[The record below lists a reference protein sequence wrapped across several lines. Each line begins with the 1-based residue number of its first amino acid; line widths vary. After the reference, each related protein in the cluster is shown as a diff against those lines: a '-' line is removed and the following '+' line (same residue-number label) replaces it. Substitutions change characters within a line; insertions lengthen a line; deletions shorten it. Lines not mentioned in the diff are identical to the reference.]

1 MCRGGGKLKSRI
13 FCLFAIIIL
22 PSVATAQPG
31 WTKKLDGWIDGV
43 YQPLLFAGGNFYS
56 KVSFADIDG
65 DGDYDMFIG
74 GGNTS
79 SFKLLE
85 NIGTPPDPIFR
96 LKELVVPGLFGAY
109 GGSTD
114 ADFADLD
121 GDNDLDAIVLIDQ
134 DRSVGRYMNTGNINN
149 PTWSL
154 PPSNQQIAIGGS
166 GPPSL
171 VDIDGDGDYDLIN
184 GLRDSTIY
192 LFVDT
197 SNSGIPYF
205 QQITDHLGHIYIG
218 SIFNMDIADIDNDGD
233 YDIIACVTGGVNKR
247 YENIGGPG
255 NFQFILADSN
265 FLGGQYTPDWLECP
279 ELVDI
284 DADGDLDLFLAGAY
298 GRLSY
303 FENIGSP
310 TIPDFIHRYDTTLI
324 YNFPISVARA
334 TMLDYD
340 RDGLIDIVTDSLFLH
355 NIGSVFNP
363 RWETVY
369 NYVPNSFKKAYCD
382 IDADG
387 DLDIL
392 IPWDAGAVLI
402 TNTGTAANPTWDAG
416 HYIVSDSHSIG
427 LYSLAPV
434 DIDDDNDYDLI
445 VFGEATR
452 DFIFYR
458 NVGDSTCPLFEFVTD
473 HYLGLNTTFGQDPAF
488 VDVDHDGDKDLLI
501 SNYWNYDL
509 RSKLFYYENI
519 GTPQQ
524 AVWDSV
530 TDDYMGWLSSGL
542 MGHAYVGGGDY
553 DSDGDDDIILSYGL
567 GMMLMLNQTIVSI
580 DEDSYSPGNS
590 NSITSLCTKTYPNP
604 FNDEVLLDLVGSI
617 SGKSKMEIFNVLGQK
632 IESIGNIDDNHQIRW
647 RAKNNP
653 SGVYFYRL
661 VNGNRCITGKFVL
674 LK

>member
-1 MCRGGGKLKSRI
+1 MKTRI

-22 PSVATAQPG
+22 ASVAMAQPG
-31 WTKKLDGWIDGV
+31 WTQKLDGWIDGV

-65 DGDYDMFIG
+65 DSDYDMFIG
-74 GGNTS
+74 GGETGT
-79 SFKLLE
+79 FRLFE
-85 NIGTPPDPIFR
+85 NIGTPQQPIFR
-96 LKELVVPGLFGAY
+96 LKDLVIIGLVASGRA
-109 GGSTD
+109 TMD

-121 GDNDLDAIVLIDQ
+121 NDGDLDVMVMGGNAWGAT
-134 DRSVGRYMNTGNINN
+134 GRFENIGTRFIPQWNY
-149 PTWSL
+149 
-154 PPSNQQIAIGGS
+154 PPYGQQHTIGGC

-171 VDIDGDGDYDLIN
+171 IDLDSDGDFDLINGQYRDSIYYFERVEQPIPLYYNLITRRLGNIFIGSTFNLDVNDLDTDGDYDLI
-184 GLRDSTIY
+184 
-192 LFVDT
+192 
-197 SNSGIPYF
+197 
-205 QQITDHLGHIYIG
+205 
-218 SIFNMDIADIDNDGD
+218 
-233 YDIIACVTGGVNKR
+233 ACVTGGINKR

-255 NFQFILADSN
+255 YDSLHWVLVDSN

-298 GRLSY
+298 SHLNY
-303 FENIGSP
+303 FENIGTP
-310 TIPDFIHRYDTTLI
+310 QIPQFIHRYDTTLI
-324 YNFPISVARA
+324 YNFPISVAHA

-340 RDGLIDIVTDSLFLH
+340 WDGLIDIVTDSLFLH
-355 NIGSVFNP
+355 NIGSVFDP
-363 RWETVY
+363 RWQTVY

-392 IPWDAGAVLI
+392 IPWEAGAVLI

-416 HYIVSDSHSIG
+416 HYIIADSHSVG

-458 NVGDSTCPLFEFVTD
+458 NIGDSVCPSFEFVTD
-473 HYLGLNTTFGQDPAF
+473 HYLGLNSTILGQDPAF
-488 VDVDHDGDKDLLI
+488 IDIDHDGDKDLLI
-501 SNYWNYDL
+501 SNYWGDL

-530 TDDYMGWLSSGL
+530 TDNYMGWLSSGL
-542 MGHAYVGGGDY
+542 MGHAYVGSGDY
-553 DSDGDDDIILSYGL
+553 DADGDDDILLSYGR

-580 DEDSYSPGNS
+580 DEDSNSPGNL

-604 FNDEVLLDLVGSI
+604 FNDEVVLNVVGPI
-617 SGKSKMEIFNVLGQK
+617 SGKSTIEIFNMLGQK
-632 IESIGNIDDNHQIRW
+632 IESIGNIDDSHQIRW

-653 SGVYFYRL
+653 SGVYFYRV
-661 VNGNRCITGKFVL
+661 VNGNRCTTGKFAL